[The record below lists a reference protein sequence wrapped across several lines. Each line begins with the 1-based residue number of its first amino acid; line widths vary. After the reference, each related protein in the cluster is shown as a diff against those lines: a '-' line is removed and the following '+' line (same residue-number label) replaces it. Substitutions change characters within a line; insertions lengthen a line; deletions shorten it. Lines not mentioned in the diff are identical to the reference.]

1 MAPLDS
7 VNKMTNFDLEGRYD
21 DRCQHCDLGC
31 NQERLT
37 RAAITRLS
45 QHSSR
50 QRLSGHRAGQVTRH
64 CQESQNVLKSVFGQ
78 QFQQPERRNCRRR

>member
-45 QHSSR
+45 QRSSR

-64 CQESQNVLKSVFGQ
+64 CQEPQDALISIQ
-78 QFQQPERRNCRRR
+78 

>member
-7 VNKMTNFDLEGRYD
+7 VNKMTSFDLEGRYD

-50 QRLSGHRAGQVTRH
+50 QRLSGHRAGQVSRH
-64 CQESQNVLKSVFGQ
+64 CQEPQDVLISIQ
-78 QFQQPERRNCRRR
+78 